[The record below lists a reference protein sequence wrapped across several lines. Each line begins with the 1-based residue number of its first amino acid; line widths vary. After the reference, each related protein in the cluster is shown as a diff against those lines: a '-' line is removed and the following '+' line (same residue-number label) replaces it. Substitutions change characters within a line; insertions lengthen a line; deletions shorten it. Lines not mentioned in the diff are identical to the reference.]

1 VSPEIIAAMVGP
13 VVVGIISYLSTK
25 LSAHKG
31 ANKVREVVEKQ
42 FEEKIGQPNGLG
54 SVVSMLEMTIREGR
68 ERTGML
74 VEKGQELTQ
83 QLVAHTALDEAHFQR
98 LENLVK
104 ANHPDVVQADHDA
117 ADVAAADAAANHP
130 ESEQ

>member
-1 VSPEIIAAMVGP
+1 VSPEIIAAIVGP
-13 VVVGIISYLSTK
+13 VAVGIISYLSTK

-68 ERTGML
+68 ERSELL
-74 VEKGQELTQ
+74 VEKGKELSE
-83 QLVAHTALDEAHFQR
+83 QLVQHM
-98 LENLVK
+98 
-104 ANHPDVVQADHDA
+104 A
-117 ADVAAADAAANHP
+117 ADVAHFDRLESAIKEQHPSDQLDRMEQSIKDNHP
-130 ESEQ
+130 PAQ